1 MDDLIKKPSQNST
14 RQSGSYG
21 DYNQSSLGL
30 KMPDITLYFLQA
42 SRSIRIAWLLEE
54 LGLDYK
60 LEGYDR
66 ENTGLAPAGFK
77 QSCGTV
83 LGKAPVL
90 KDGKLTIQ
98 ESGAI
103 TEYLCEHYDK
113 SHRLLPTDEA
123 QRVKVREW
131 IHAAE
136 GAFMVHCLPT
146 VYVRRLDASA
156 AEKLGPGLA
165 GNVAKD
171 LDWLEAELKGG
182 NGGYLVGDHVTAAD
196 TMVAFSIQFIFW
208 LKLAP
213 QDRKWEGIEAWL
225 RNVEAIYL
233 NVRSISGVGFL
244 PQMILISE
252 GSVSSAVALRMT
264 YPRMPASEPICAKSY
279 ELA

>member
-1 MDDLIKKPSQNST
+1 
-14 RQSGSYG
+14 
-21 DYNQSSLGL
+21 
-30 KMPDITLYFLQA
+30 MPA
-42 SRSIRIAWLLEE
+42 R
-54 LGLDYK
+54 
-60 LEGYDR
+60 
-66 ENTGLAPAGFK
+66 
-77 QSCGTV
+77 
-83 LGKAPVL
+83 
-90 KDGKLTIQ
+90 
-98 ESGAI
+98 
-103 TEYLCEHYDK
+103 YLCEHYDK

-225 RNVEAIYL
+225 RNVEAAETYQ
-233 NVRSISGVGFL
+233 R
-244 PQMILISE
+244 
-252 GSVSSAVALRMT
+252 AVAKTGHHL
-264 YPRMPASEPICAKSY
+264 YV
-279 ELA
+279 